1 MYLRNKSIFKNM
13 KQYHYKKVIGFTE
26 QQRQAF
32 VILED
37 HGVNSNKFIRQ
48 AIAEKIKKD
57 WKEIKAEK
65 TTFHCPF

>member
-1 MYLRNKSIFKNM
+1 M
-13 KQYHYKKVIGFTE
+13 KRFEYKKVIGFTL

-37 HGVNSNKFIRQ
+37 HGVNINKFIRQ

-57 WKEIKAEK
+57 WKEIKAENNK
-65 TTFHCPF
+65 IYCPF

>member
-1 MYLRNKSIFKNM
+1 M
-13 KQYHYKKVIGFTE
+13 KRFEYKKVIGFTL
-26 QQRQAF
+26 QQKRAF
-32 VILED
+32 EVLEE
-37 HGVNSNKFIRQ
+37 HGVNVNKFIRQ

>member
-1 MYLRNKSIFKNM
+1 M
-13 KQYHYKKVIGFTE
+13 KQYHYKKVIGLTE

-37 HGVNSNKFIRQ
+37 HGVNINKFIRQ